1 MRINNILKS
10 CAVLLHLT
18 FSAASTGRTLTAENS
33 TFTYNATHFL
43 LNQNVYQ
50 IIGGQMDPQRIPPA
64 YWRDRLR
71 KARAMGLNTIFTYTF
86 WNLLEPVQGSWDEKE
101 GKGIASF
108 FKIAQEKGLYVVLRP
123 GPYICGEREWGG
135 FPAWLSTVPDLVVR
149 ANNAPFLNASRSYL
163 TNLSKNLRGLHV
175 QDGGPILMV
184 QVENEYGSYGEDH
197 DYTMAIKDM
206 LQDTFGDVVLYTN
219 DGTEKW
225 TLEGGSVPGVLAEV
239 DGDPRAGFAAL
250 RKYITDPSMKG
261 PLLDGEY
268 YTWTFDSW
276 GYNRSTPSIQGF
288 VNDVEYVLGNE
299 SAGISLYMVHGG
311 TNFGFGNGALW
322 QGKTRAFTT
331 SYDYGA
337 PIDEAGRTTELYW
350 RLRETIGKYVLEG
363 SIPDVPDDVPLNKI
377 PTFNLKPVA
386 KLFDTRAL
394 VLGTSSEQPLSMEQ
408 LKQSYGFTLYEH
420 TATSSS
426 SGLLRTGDRP
436 RDRVI
441 VYIDDAFHGVLD
453 STYTYF
459 QNISVTL
466 KAGTKLQLLVENLGR
481 VDYYSRGT
489 DFENMVV
496 DPHKGIVG
504 DVTVGDSTL
513 GGWNHCSIQ
522 LDSLPDLSSG
532 AGYSTG
538 LVNTTQPLF
547 YTGQFAI
554 QTEGSDPAA
563 LDTYLAIEGGIK
575 GNVWVNGFHL
585 GRYWRVG
592 PQQSLYL
599 PGTVLRQGENELVVL
614 ELEPG
619 HLKGGLQATGL
630 SERVWT
636 VGEDLDCSGCT

>member
-1 MRINNILKS
+1 MHVTNLLKS
-10 CAVLLHLT
+10 WIALSQLGFT
-18 FSAASTGRTLTAENS
+18 SASSVRTTKVENPA
-33 TFTYNATHFL
+33 FTYNATHFL
-43 LNQNVYQ
+43 LSGNTYQ
-50 IIGGQMDPQRIPPA
+50 IIGGQMDPQRIPPPF
-64 YWRDRLR
+64 WRDRL
-71 KARAMGLNTIFTYTF
+71 KKVRAMGLNTIFTYTF
-86 WNLLEPVQGSWDEKE
+86 WNLLEPVQGSWDDNE

-108 FKIAQEKGLYVVLRP
+108 FRIAQEEGLHIVLRP

-149 ANNAPFLNASRSYL
+149 ANNVAFLNASKSYL
-163 TNLSKNLRGLHV
+163 TNLSNALRGLHV
-175 QDGGPILMV
+175 HEGGPILMV

-197 DYTMAIKDM
+197 AYTAAVRDI
-206 LQDTFGDVVLYTN
+206 LRETFGDVMLYTN
-219 DGTEKW
+219 DGTEQW

-276 GYNRSTPSIQGF
+276 GYNRSTPNIQGF

-350 RLRETIGKYVLEG
+350 RLRGAIKKFVPEG
-363 SIPDVPDDVPLNKI
+363 SVPDVPGDVPLGEI
-377 PTFNLKPVA
+377 PTFELRPVA
-386 KLFDTRAL
+386 RLFDTQAVKFKTR
-394 VLGTSSEQPLSMEQ
+394 SERPLAMEE
-408 LKQSYGFTLYEH
+408 LEQSYGFTLYEH
-420 TATSSS
+420 VATSSS
-426 SGLLRTGDRP
+426 GGLLRTGDRP

-441 VYIDDAFHGVLD
+441 VYLNGIFQGVLD
-453 STYTYF
+453 STYAYP
-459 QNISVTL
+459 QNISVALTT
-466 KAGTKLQLLVENLGR
+466 GTKLQFLVENLGR

-489 DFENMVV
+489 VFENMVL

-504 DVTVGDSTL
+504 DVTIGNSTIRD
-513 GGWNHCSIQ
+513 WDHYSIQ
-522 LDSLPDLSSG
+522 LDSLPDLSTVS
-532 AGYSTG
+532 GYSAG
-538 LVNTTQPLF
+538 LRNSTQPVF

-554 QTEGSDPAA
+554 QKEENNTAA
-563 LDTYLAIEGGIK
+563 LDTYLAIESGIK

-599 PGTVLRQGENELVVL
+599 PGSVLYQGENEIVVL

-619 HLKGGLQATGL
+619 HLEGNMKATGL
-630 SERVWT
+630 SERVWA
-636 VGEDLDCSGCT
+636 VEEDVDCSGCI